1 MAELHKN
8 QVAWSAPDPTH
19 VQLEKRQDY
28 IADEAKQLAG
38 AMDRFAEI
46 KADIED
52 KTAAVNLDQ
61 TAREAYAEL
70 SKEEPSDNNF
80 DRALEKY
87 NSKINTAL
95 NSLSP
100 DVRKRFLRDNPD
112 FLARQELNANEV
124 IFEKQ
129 QKFAQAEIK
138 TAWPKIA
145 SRVVSEEISY
155 EHGKKLMQD
164 LVKDTNNAFAT
175 EVLFD
180 FDRSITKAKLENL
193 LMEGRYSDVISY
205 VSTVEKKK
213 EDGEDVEVGIVLDTL
228 TPAERIEF
236 IKSANQL
243 AKAEASEREKLL
255 NSVKS
260 GTGTDVENV
269 LLEAGYATLDLS
281 GSETAEF
288 LNSLDKPNVTIKTK
302 DDKELYFGN
311 VPSSIR
317 TEVRAKIRKAAEDRG
332 NWRKNASRTTQQVNS
347 IIGAYKQST
356 VDDTKDSQEQFVQL
370 SNLRNSHEYEY
381 LPEETKDELDKI
393 VDGQNIRLYN
403 HLKTNKEDNLYT
415 GMFSVGGLGNDI
427 LQGAGIGAVSGG
439 AIFGAG
445 GTLTGGP
452 LVGVGLGATGA
463 VIGGLTGAGVG
474 LVSGLTPTK
483 KFEGWTGLKALEQ
496 AGLERPAEMS
506 HVYHYEDEASK
517 LMSKLTQMSYENV
530 ATMSPIMKGQ
540 HRVPENLSNI
550 QRVYRQATTY
560 ARDNFYV
567 GDKEIKYG
575 TSAEFVLNMGT
586 KLLALNN
593 FGVDGRA
600 RLGIKNVSDEHLMD
614 TINYMHGLLQNGGEY
629 DVILQEI
636 KDSQKAESYTRSLF
650 DNFVTILTKGAGAD
664 EGDEF
669 KKARDELYKELVEA
683 TKGNGGKWGSFTPTE
698 MSVVDEEKLYP
709 YANESSVKEA
719 YKTDLK
725 QKG

>member
-8 QVAWSAPDPTH
+8 QVAWAAPDPTH
-19 VQLEKRQDY
+19 VQLAKRQDY
-28 IADEAKQLAG
+28 LAEEASQLAD
-38 AMDRFAEI
+38 AMNRFAGI

-61 TAREAYAEL
+61 TAREAIAEL

-87 NSKINTAL
+87 NSKINGAL

-100 DVRKRFLRDNPD
+100 DVRNRFLRDNPD
-112 FLARQELNANEV
+112 FLARQKLNANEV

-129 QKFAQAEIK
+129 QKFAQVEIK
-138 TAWPKIA
+138 TATPKVA

-155 EHGKKLMQD
+155 ERGKEIMQD
-164 LVKDTNNAFAT
+164 LVKDTNNAFAK
-175 EVLFD
+175 EVLFE
-180 FDRSITKAKLENL
+180 FDRDITKAKLENM

-205 VSTVEKKK
+205 VSKVEKKNEK
-213 EDGEDVEVGIVLDTL
+213 GESGIVLDTL
-228 TPAERIEF
+228 TPAERIAF
-236 IKSANQL
+236 IKSAKQL
-243 AKAEASEREKLL
+243 AKAEVEERERLL
-255 NSVKS
+255 KSVSSDS
-260 GTGTDVENV
+260 GADAENI
-269 LLEAGYATLDLS
+269 LLETGYATLDMS

-288 LNSLDKPNVTIKTK
+288 LNALDNPSATIKTK
-302 DDKELYFGN
+302 DNVELYVGN

-317 TEVRAKIRKAAEDRG
+317 TEVRSKIKKAAEDRD
-332 NWRKNASRTTQQVNS
+332 NWRKNSSRTTQQVNS
-347 IIGAYKQST
+347 IIGAYKKST
-356 VDDTKDSQEQFVQL
+356 LEDTKDSQEQFVQL

-381 LPEETKDELDKI
+381 LPDATKAELDAI

-403 HLKTNKEDNLYT
+403 HLRTNKEDNLYT

-439 AIFGAG
+439 AILGAG
-445 GTLTGGP
+445 GTLVAGP
-452 LVGVGLGATGA
+452 LAGAGMGA
-463 VIGGLTGAGVG
+463 VGAVGGGLWGAGVG

-530 ATMSPIMKGQ
+530 ATMSPIVKGQ
-540 HRVPENLSNI
+540 YRVPENLSNI

-600 RLGIKNVSDEHLMD
+600 KLGIKNVSDEHLMD

-664 EGDEF
+664 NGDEF

>member
-8 QVAWSAPDPTH
+8 QVAWAAPDPTH
-19 VQLEKRQDY
+19 VQLAKRQDY
-28 IADEAKQLAG
+28 MAEEASQLAD
-38 AMDRFAEI
+38 AMNRFAGI

-52 KTAAVNLDQ
+52 KTAAVDLDQ
-61 TAREAYAEL
+61 TAREAAAEL

-87 NSKINTAL
+87 NSKINGAL

-112 FLARQELNANEV
+112 FLARQELNANEI

-129 QKFAQAEIK
+129 QKFAQVKIK
-138 TAWPKIA
+138 TASPKVE
-145 SRVVSEEISY
+145 SRVVSGEISY
-155 EHGKKLMQD
+155 EQGKKIMQD
-164 LVKDTNNAFAT
+164 LVKDTNNAFAE

-180 FDRSITKAKLENL
+180 FDRSITKAKLENM

-205 VSTVEKKK
+205 VSTVEKENEK
-213 EDGEDVEVGIVLDTL
+213 GESGIVLDTL

-236 IKSANQL
+236 IKSAKQL

-255 NSVKS
+255 KSVSS
-260 GTGTDVENV
+260 GTGADVENV
-269 LLEAGYATLDLS
+269 LLEAGYKTLDLS
-281 GSETAEF
+281 GNETAKF
-288 LNSLDKPNVTIKTK
+288 LDALDNPNVTIKTK
-302 DDKELYFGN
+302 DDEELYFGN

-317 TEVRAKIRKAAEDRG
+317 TEIKSKIRKAAKERD
-332 NWRKNASRTTQQVNS
+332 NWRINASRATEQVNS
-347 IIGAYKQST
+347 IIGAYKKST
-356 VDDTKDSQEQFVQL
+356 IDKTKDSQEQFVQL

-381 LPEETKDELDKI
+381 LPDETKDELDSI

-415 GMFSVGGLGNDI
+415 GMFSAAGLGNDV
-427 LQGAGIGAVSGG
+427 LQGTGIGATHGM
-439 AIFGAG
+439 
-445 GTLTGGP
+445 P
-452 LVGVGLGATGA
+452 LVGAA
-463 VIGGLTGAGVG
+463 AG
-474 LVSGLTPTK
+474 LVSGLLPTK

-496 AGLERPAEMS
+496 ATLERPADMS
-506 HVYHYEDEASK
+506 QVYHYEDKASK

-530 ATMSPIMKGQ
+530 ATISPVMKGQ

-586 KLLALNN
+586 KMLALNG
-593 FGVDGRA
+593 FGFDGRA
-600 RLGIKNVSDEHLMD
+600 ALGIKNVSDEHVID
-614 TINYMHGLLQNGGEY
+614 TINYMHGILQNSGEY
-629 DVILQEI
+629 GVILQEI
-636 KDSQKAESYTRSLF
+636 QEPQNAEKYTRSLF
-650 DNFVTILTKGAGAD
+650 DNFVTVLTKGAGAD
-664 EGDEF
+664 DGDEF
-669 KKARDELYKELVEA
+669 KKARDVLYKDLVEA

-698 MSVVDEEKLYP
+698 MSVVDEENLYP
-709 YANESSVKEA
+709 YANESSVKKAFES
-719 YKTDLK
+719 DLK
-725 QKG
+725 KKG

>member
-8 QVAWSAPDPTH
+8 QVAWAASDPTH

-28 IADEAKQLAG
+28 IAAEAEQLAS
-38 AMDRFAEI
+38 AMNRFAEI

-61 TAREAYAEL
+61 TAREAFAEL

-87 NSKINTAL
+87 NSKINGAL

-100 DVRKRFLRDNPD
+100 DVRKRFLRDNPE
-112 FLARQELNANEV
+112 FLARQQLNANEI

-129 QKFAQAEIK
+129 QKFAQVEIK
-138 TAWPKIA
+138 TAMPKVA
-145 SRVVSEEISY
+145 SRVVTGEISY
-155 EHGKKLMQD
+155 EQGKKTMQD
-164 LVKDTNNAFAT
+164 LVKDTNNAFAE

-180 FDRSITKAKLENL
+180 FDHSITKAKLENM
-193 LMEGRYSDVISY
+193 LMAGRYSDVISY
-205 VSTVEKKK
+205 VSKVEKQNEK
-213 EDGEDVEVGIVLDTL
+213 GERGIVLDTL

-243 AKAEASEREKLL
+243 AKAEVSEREKLL
-255 NSVKS
+255 KSVSS
-260 GTGTDVENV
+260 GTGADVENV
-269 LLEAGYATLDLS
+269 LLEAGYKTLDLS

-288 LNSLDKPNVTIKTK
+288 LNALDNPNVTIKTK
-302 DDKELYFGN
+302 DDEELYFGN
-311 VPSSIR
+311 VPSSVR
-317 TEVRAKIRKAAEDRG
+317 TSVRSKIKSAAADRD

-347 IIGAYKQST
+347 IIGAYKKST
-356 VDDTKDSQEQFVQL
+356 VEETKDSQEQFVQL

-381 LPEETKDELDKI
+381 LPDETKAELDKI

-403 HLKTNKEDNLYT
+403 HLRTNKEDNLYT
-415 GMFSVGGLGNDI
+415 GMFSLSGLGNDI
-427 LQGAGIGAVSGG
+427 LQGAGAGATHGMPIIGA
-439 AIFGAG
+439 AA
-445 GTLTGGP
+445 
-452 LVGVGLGATGA
+452 
-463 VIGGLTGAGVG
+463 G
-474 LVSGLTPTK
+474 LVSGLLPTK

-496 AGLERPAEMS
+496 AGLERPADMS
-506 HVYHYEDEASK
+506 HIYHYEDEASK

-530 ATMSPIMKGQ
+530 VTMSPIMKGQ
-540 HRVPENLSNI
+540 HRVSENLSNI

-600 RLGIKNVSDEHLMD
+600 KLGIKNVSDEHLMD
-614 TINYMHGLLQNGGEY
+614 TINYMHGMLQNGGEY

-636 KDSQKAESYTRSLF
+636 KDSQRAESYTRSLF

-664 EGDEF
+664 NGDEF

-709 YANESSVKEA
+709 YADESSVKEA